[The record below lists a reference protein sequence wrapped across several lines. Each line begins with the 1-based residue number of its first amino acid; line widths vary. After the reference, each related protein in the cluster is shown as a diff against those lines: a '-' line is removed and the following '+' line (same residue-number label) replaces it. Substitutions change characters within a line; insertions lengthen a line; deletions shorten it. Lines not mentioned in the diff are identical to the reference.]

1 MRLFDDKF
9 DLSSLHAQYIKT
21 KIKSAIKNDFYNV
34 NVDNLLIIN
43 DYDLINQINHI
54 SYEELLELDK
64 VNASSNIRVHN
75 DNKILNISL
84 N

>member
-9 DLSSLHAQYIKT
+9 DVKSLQAKYIKT
-21 KIKSAIKNDFYNV
+21 KIKTAYKNDFYNV
-34 NVDNLLIIN
+34 NIDSVKILNN
-43 DYDLINQINHI
+43 NDLINQFNYV

-64 VNASSNIRVHN
+64 TSELSNVRVQN
-75 DNKILNISL
+75 LNKIFNISL